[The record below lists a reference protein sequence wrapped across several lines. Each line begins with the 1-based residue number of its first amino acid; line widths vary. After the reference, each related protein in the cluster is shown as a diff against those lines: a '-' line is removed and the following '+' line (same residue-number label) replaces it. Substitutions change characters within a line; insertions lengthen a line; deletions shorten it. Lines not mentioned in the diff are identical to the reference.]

1 MQVQKQDE
9 NQDHKQL
16 TDPPQLDAQHY
27 SAAEDEISPQDAP
40 VKLRDAPIIV
50 PARQDS
56 DALDSDPVSS
66 APEMTTAPTTQM
78 EKPPFVQDGEN
89 WSMERVH
96 PESDTTEMTSLPV
109 ADATPPQ
116 ETLTTETAQPDA
128 VSQVASDKNAD
139 QSKPER
145 HTMSATVASLSAAA
159 SRLFGHKPR
168 TPPSP
173 ELDVEEARDRLT
185 EQERERAL
193 ARRHKHRAS
202 IDIPRSVKR
211 ASVRMTEAMEQAGP
225 ESGSQADDGK
235 ARGHKRSTS
244 TPHATSLTWN
254 ARSKNDDVFQLESL
268 PAAPP
273 VPDVQT
279 SNVPE
284 NSVSRPS
291 SKPIDSLRMSDA
303 STLRSPIMLDHTL
316 PAIDPQHEE
325 GMTLMD
331 PPTAAQLSR
340 QDSVD
345 FNNTLGDLQRALELL
360 SPRSDV
366 SQRRKT
372 RIMHARRSARP
383 SSVLVDT
390 NDSPSLRSGAAAPPV
405 TDSLVPRES
414 AQDFSQGDAGSN
426 AVTQQPETDQSVKKT
441 GVMPY
446 ETDPHLQ
453 PRKAPEAALASNAS
467 YLMTPSAHGNLSQ
480 FDGATTWDAPVPD
493 TSGWSAEHTPMT
505 SALAQWGHGPQPAWE
520 VPSWQPS
527 PMPRAMDEPQAW
539 PYDVMA
545 SSTEPLHIRES
556 QPFGHQTEDPASGFK
571 EKMLDPLT
579 QRLQAFPDE
588 QTFARETLST
598 KQTLTSEAVPNEAIS
613 SQETFS
619 MHQARLVPEA
629 PAQLMPPDQMLTGQ
643 LPSQQATSHPTS
655 RSVAPATPDSTSES
669 IYQVPV
675 PRLGPLPLSIPPHDG
690 AWSVRW
696 DYPTEN
702 AQENQSEDTAQGARQ
717 GPPPPPKETDHELF
731 QTQWLSNP
739 DETSSQLGSSLQNLQ
754 PETREDANEELWAP
768 WSKGEAYTVN
778 PTVPTHQGL
787 PSSQPMAYGS
797 MVDDT
802 SLPQR
807 DPASVPYGIPAPP
820 SVALGDHNMVQASS
834 MYPPMQGRSTPQN
847 QMPMM
852 TSTLSPIS
860 PQAQGP
866 NTSGINTSELH
877 MEPDPQGSPPVLSQ
891 SRHFFAK
898 MSPKFKWNRRKK
910 DDKTLSQPATPS
922 GAGQTLSLSMSE
934 DDVSFSERPRPSP
947 SSWTPLGKN
956 GRRQNVH
963 SADSQQGLTIE
974 TPPAVYSPDVSKSN
988 ANVASK
994 RQIASQSTM
1003 NNFAMQHDDS
1013 FEASFSAQ
1021 HNPSSMPASAAL
1033 SAPHGPTPTDW
1044 QSLNT
1049 SASAP
1054 TTTMPSPSQLI
1065 ALESQGVVSPTQTSE
1080 PHGEPNTNAHG
1091 NLLNAAEQTLQ
1102 DSTHKASQSV
1112 TSGMR
1117 QLFHRGL

>member
-1 MQVQKQDE
+1 
-9 NQDHKQL
+9 
-16 TDPPQLDAQHY
+16 
-27 SAAEDEISPQDAP
+27 
-40 VKLRDAPIIV
+40 
-50 PARQDS
+50 
-56 DALDSDPVSS
+56 
-66 APEMTTAPTTQM
+66 MTTAPTTQM
-78 EKPPFVQDGEN
+78 DEPPSIQDGEN

-244 TPHATSLTWN
+244 TPPATSFTWN

-316 PAIDPQHEE
+316 PAIVPQHEE
-325 GMTLMD
+325 GMPLMD

-414 AQDFSQGDAGSN
+414 VQDFSPGNAGSN

-493 TSGWSAEHTPMT
+493 TSGWSAEH
-505 SALAQWGHGPQPAWE
+505 
-520 VPSWQPS
+520 
-527 PMPRAMDEPQAW
+527 
-539 PYDVMA
+539 
-545 SSTEPLHIRES
+545 
-556 QPFGHQTEDPASGFK
+556 
-571 EKMLDPLT
+571 
-579 QRLQAFPDE
+579 
-588 QTFARETLST
+588 
-598 KQTLTSEAVPNEAIS
+598 
-613 SQETFS
+613 
-619 MHQARLVPEA
+619 
-629 PAQLMPPDQMLTGQ
+629 
-643 LPSQQATSHPTS
+643 
-655 RSVAPATPDSTSES
+655 
-669 IYQVPV
+669 
-675 PRLGPLPLSIPPHDG
+675 
-690 AWSVRW
+690 
-696 DYPTEN
+696 
-702 AQENQSEDTAQGARQ
+702 
-717 GPPPPPKETDHELF
+717 
-731 QTQWLSNP
+731 
-739 DETSSQLGSSLQNLQ
+739 
-754 PETREDANEELWAP
+754 
-768 WSKGEAYTVN
+768 
-778 PTVPTHQGL
+778 
-787 PSSQPMAYGS
+787 
-797 MVDDT
+797 
-802 SLPQR
+802 
-807 DPASVPYGIPAPP
+807 
-820 SVALGDHNMVQASS
+820 
-834 MYPPMQGRSTPQN
+834 
-847 QMPMM
+847 
-852 TSTLSPIS
+852 
-860 PQAQGP
+860 
-866 NTSGINTSELH
+866 
-877 MEPDPQGSPPVLSQ
+877 
-891 SRHFFAK
+891 
-898 MSPKFKWNRRKK
+898 
-910 DDKTLSQPATPS
+910 
-922 GAGQTLSLSMSE
+922 LSLI
-934 DDVSFSERPRPSP
+934 
-947 SSWTPLGKN
+947 
-956 GRRQNVH
+956 H
-963 SADSQQGLTIE
+963 I
-974 TPPAVYSPDVSKSN
+974 
-988 ANVASK
+988 
-994 RQIASQSTM
+994 
-1003 NNFAMQHDDS
+1003 
-1013 FEASFSAQ
+1013 
-1021 HNPSSMPASAAL
+1021 
-1033 SAPHGPTPTDW
+1033 
-1044 QSLNT
+1044 
-1049 SASAP
+1049 
-1054 TTTMPSPSQLI
+1054 
-1065 ALESQGVVSPTQTSE
+1065 
-1080 PHGEPNTNAHG
+1080 
-1091 NLLNAAEQTLQ
+1091 
-1102 DSTHKASQSV
+1102 
-1112 TSGMR
+1112 
-1117 QLFHRGL
+1117 

>member
-1 MQVQKQDE
+1 M
-9 NQDHKQL
+9 
-16 TDPPQLDAQHY
+16 
-27 SAAEDEISPQDAP
+27 
-40 VKLRDAPIIV
+40 
-50 PARQDS
+50 
-56 DALDSDPVSS
+56 
-66 APEMTTAPTTQM
+66 
-78 EKPPFVQDGEN
+78 
-89 WSMERVH
+89 H

-268 PAAPP
+268 PAAPS

-325 GMTLMD
+325 GMPLMD

-360 SPRSDV
+360 SPRSDA

>member
-1 MQVQKQDE
+1 
-9 NQDHKQL
+9 
-16 TDPPQLDAQHY
+16 
-27 SAAEDEISPQDAP
+27 
-40 VKLRDAPIIV
+40 
-50 PARQDS
+50 
-56 DALDSDPVSS
+56 
-66 APEMTTAPTTQM
+66 
-78 EKPPFVQDGEN
+78 
-89 WSMERVH
+89 
-96 PESDTTEMTSLPV
+96 
-109 ADATPPQ
+109 
-116 ETLTTETAQPDA
+116 
-128 VSQVASDKNAD
+128 
-139 QSKPER
+139 
-145 HTMSATVASLSAAA
+145 
-159 SRLFGHKPR
+159 
-168 TPPSP
+168 
-173 ELDVEEARDRLT
+173 
-185 EQERERAL
+185 
-193 ARRHKHRAS
+193 
-202 IDIPRSVKR
+202 
-211 ASVRMTEAMEQAGP
+211 
-225 ESGSQADDGK
+225 
-235 ARGHKRSTS
+235 
-244 TPHATSLTWN
+244 
-254 ARSKNDDVFQLESL
+254 
-268 PAAPP
+268 
-273 VPDVQT
+273 
-279 SNVPE
+279 
-284 NSVSRPS
+284 
-291 SKPIDSLRMSDA
+291 
-303 STLRSPIMLDHTL
+303 
-316 PAIDPQHEE
+316 
-325 GMTLMD
+325 
-331 PPTAAQLSR
+331 
-340 QDSVD
+340 
-345 FNNTLGDLQRALELL
+345 
-360 SPRSDV
+360 
-366 SQRRKT
+366 
-372 RIMHARRSARP
+372 
-383 SSVLVDT
+383 
-390 NDSPSLRSGAAAPPV
+390 
-405 TDSLVPRES
+405 
-414 AQDFSQGDAGSN
+414 
-426 AVTQQPETDQSVKKT
+426 
-441 GVMPY
+441 
-446 ETDPHLQ
+446 
-453 PRKAPEAALASNAS
+453 
-467 YLMTPSAHGNLSQ
+467 
-480 FDGATTWDAPVPD
+480 
-493 TSGWSAEHTPMT
+493 
-505 SALAQWGHGPQPAWE
+505 
-520 VPSWQPS
+520 
-527 PMPRAMDEPQAW
+527 
-539 PYDVMA
+539 
-545 SSTEPLHIRES
+545 
-556 QPFGHQTEDPASGFK
+556 
-571 EKMLDPLT
+571 
-579 QRLQAFPDE
+579 
-588 QTFARETLST
+588 
-598 KQTLTSEAVPNEAIS
+598 
-613 SQETFS
+613 

-655 RSVAPATPDSTSES
+655 LSVAPATPDFTSES
-669 IYQVPV
+669 VYQVPV

-974 TPPAVYSPDVSKSN
+974 TPPAVYPPDVSKSN

-1033 SAPHGPTPTDW
+1033 SAPHGPTPADW